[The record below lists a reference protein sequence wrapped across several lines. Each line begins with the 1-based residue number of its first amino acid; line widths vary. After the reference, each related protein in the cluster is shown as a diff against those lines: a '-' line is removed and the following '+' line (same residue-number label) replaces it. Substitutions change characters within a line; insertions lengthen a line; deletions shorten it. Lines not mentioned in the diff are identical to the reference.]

1 MGRLPPRWHAAI
13 PAQEIRLMSDQLVE
27 ENKRLRDQ
35 LAQLLQHAH
44 QNQQIW
50 QRHQA
55 FDLQLIASPGVR
67 DLLDRLFL
75 TLAEISALEVITL
88 TLLDEDYQIRR
99 IMVELGIKQ
108 SDFPRLLFVQ
118 EWAELGAMCTHLHKP
133 LLAPYR
139 EELHGALFPDP
150 IPSPASVAFMPLSR
164 NEKMIG
170 CLNFGSAD
178 PSRFGAGMSSE
189 FLSHMASIVAIC
201 VENVI
206 NNERLRHI
214 GLTDA
219 LTGVHNRRHVE
230 VRLIEEI
237 ERARR
242 HRHAL
247 SFLYIDIDHFKRIND
262 TAGHQAGDL
271 VLRDVAALIKAE
283 LRLSDTLGRFG
294 GEEFVV
300 ILTDANN
307 EDAQSVA
314 ERIRWSIADQEL
326 RLGSDA
332 RIAVSVSIGVATLP
346 ELEPGATPHEV
357 AHRLLGQAD
366 KALYRAKEDGR
377 NRVVSAN

>member
-1 MGRLPPRWHAAI
+1 
-13 PAQEIRLMSDQLVE
+13 
-27 ENKRLRDQ
+27 
-35 LAQLLQHAH
+35 
-44 QNQQIW
+44 
-50 QRHQA
+50 
-55 FDLQLIASPGVR
+55 
-67 DLLDRLFL
+67 
-75 TLAEISALEVITL
+75 
-88 TLLDEDYQIRR
+88 
-99 IMVELGIKQ
+99 
-108 SDFPRLLFVQ
+108 
-118 EWAELGAMCTHLHKP
+118 
-133 LLAPYR
+133 
-139 EELHGALFPDP
+139 
-150 IPSPASVAFMPLSR
+150 VAFMPLSR

-178 PSRFGAGMSSE
+178 PSRFGEGMSSE